1 MGEFEVN
8 VSKADFKFNCAH
20 FISYKGFR
28 EKLHGHNYTVSVK
41 LTGGDMLGSDGYVI
55 DFGDIKKAT
64 RDICKSLN
72 ESFICP
78 RNSTDLTIVETE
90 QQICLQC
97 EDGSTFSF
105 PRSDCV
111 LLPIVH
117 SSAEELSHW
126 LWCTLVRYGIARE
139 RMHFRRFN

>member
-1 MGEFEVN
+1 MKTMSEFEVY

-20 FISYKGFR
+20 FISFKGFR
-28 EKLHGHNYTVSVK
+28 EKLHGHNYTVGVK
-41 LTGGDMLGSDGYVI
+41 VVGVDSLGDDGYVI

-64 RDICKSLN
+64 RAICKSLN

-78 RNSTDLTIVETE
+78 RRSMDLVIEE
-90 QQICLQC
+90 SERQICLQC

-105 PRSDCV
+105 PRSDCSV
-111 LLPIVH
+111 LPIMH

-126 LWCTLVRYGIARE
+126 LWCTLVR
-139 RMHFRRFN
+139 